1 MSYREIAKSM
11 IDRIPEDKMIFVI
24 NILANLGELSG
35 VDVYPEFTPNEE
47 TQEAIAEIDRMIE
60 TGASENFSGST
71 EDFLASLLED

>member
-24 NILANLGELSG
+24 NILANIGKLSG

-47 TQEAIAEIDRMIE
+47 TQEAITEIDRMFE